1 MNLLVDTNVVISAL
15 IRDGIPRRVVN
26 EVVSRDN
33 WFWIVTE
40 EIETEYQAVLA
51 RPRFKIPSAIQQ
63 DFKAFIEAV
72 TIRVRPVTPPPFPR
86 DPKDERFIA
95 AALASDADYLIT
107 GDKDLLDVA
116 DKVRGLTITDPRG
129 FWNLAKKRPRK

>member
-26 EVVSRDN
+26 EVVARDN

-40 EIETEYQAVLA
+40 ETETEYHAVLA

-95 AALASDADYLIT
+95 AALACDADYLIT
-107 GDKDLLDVA
+107 GDKDLLEEQPLA
-116 DKVRGLTITDPRG
+116 STQIVRPAEFARLFAIT
-129 FWNLAKKRPRK
+129 

>member
-1 MNLLVDTNVVISAL
+1 MNLLVDTNVVVSAL

-26 EVVSRDN
+26 EVVARDN

-40 EIETEYQAVLA
+40 EIESEYRAVLA

-63 DFKAFIEAV
+63 DFQALIEAV
-72 TIRVRPVTPPPFPR
+72 AIRVRPVTPPPFPR
-86 DPKDERFIA
+86 DPKDELFIA

-107 GDKDLLDVA
+107 GDKDLLEE
-116 DKVRGLTITDPRG
+116 KPLTSTQIVRPAEFARLFGITE
-129 FWNLAKKRPRK
+129 

>member
-26 EVVSRDN
+26 EVVARDN

-63 DFKAFIEAV
+63 DFKAFIESPSAFA
-72 TIRVRPVTPPPFPR
+72 P
-86 DPKDERFIA
+86 
-95 AALASDADYLIT
+95 
-107 GDKDLLDVA
+107 
-116 DKVRGLTITDPRG
+116 
-129 FWNLAKKRPRK
+129 

>member
-15 IRDGIPRRVVN
+15 IRDGIRRRVVN
-26 EVVSRDN
+26 EVVARDG

-51 RPRFKIPSAIQQ
+51 RPRFKIPSAIQH

-86 DPKDERFIA
+86 DPKDELFIA

-107 GDKDLLDVA
+107 GDKDLLEEQPLA
-116 DKVRGLTITDPRG
+116 STQIVRPAEFARLFAII
-129 FWNLAKKRPRK
+129 

>member
-26 EVVSRDN
+26 EVVARDN

-40 EIETEYQAVLA
+40 EIETEYYAVLA

-63 DFKAFIEAV
+63 DFRAFIEAV
-72 TIRVRPVTPPPFPR
+72 TIRVSPVTPPPFPR

-107 GDKDLLDVA
+107 GDKDLLEEQPLPSTQI
-116 DKVRGLTITDPRG
+116 VRPAEFARLFAII
-129 FWNLAKKRPRK
+129 

>member
-26 EVVSRDN
+26 EVVARDD

-40 EIETEYQAVLA
+40 EIETEYHTVLA
-51 RPRFKIPSAIQQ
+51 RARFKIPSAIQQ

-86 DPKDERFIA
+86 DPKDELFIA

-107 GDKDLLDVA
+107 GDKDLLEEQPLA
-116 DKVRGLTITDPRG
+116 STQIVRPAEFAHLFAII
-129 FWNLAKKRPRK
+129 

>member
-26 EVVSRDN
+26 EVVARDN

-40 EIETEYQAVLA
+40 EIETEYHAVLA

-86 DPKDERFIA
+86 DPKDERFIG
-95 AALASDADYLIT
+95 SFS
-107 GDKDLLDVA
+107 
-116 DKVRGLTITDPRG
+116 RRC
-129 FWNLAKKRPRK
+129 